1 MGDAVVSVL
10 DQRDSR
16 VSDLQLERWRRAGFR
31 TDQTIGHLLEDS
43 ASRWPTRIAA
53 ITDREQITFAELA
66 FRSRRIARTLVARG
80 VRPGDVVCWML
91 PTGADAIA
99 VAAAIW
105 RIGAVSSP
113 LVPLYGMREIK
124 AALDQVR
131 PAAIVTTALSSRR
144 NYPDEFVE
152 ACNEVDVHPRALLLT
167 EGRHPGW
174 RPIDDERA
182 GELPDG
188 IVPSA
193 ANDAALVLFTSGT
206 ESEPKGV
213 IHSVAGLTHELRT
226 TVTEW
231 GLTFRDRMV
240 MASPMTHITGLLQGF
255 MIPSQVGAAAIL
267 LERWDATRCV
277 ELIEE
282 HGATYMAGAT
292 PFLRELAHAYSES
305 GRDRSSLVQYCCGG
319 ASVPPSLVRSV
330 EELGI
335 HAYRA
340 WGMTE
345 LPTATLANELD
356 SVDDRA
362 ETDGRLAPG
371 VELKVL
377 DSVGQPV
384 TEGEVGELFLRGPE
398 MMVGYV
404 RKELDATAF
413 TAEGWMRTGDR
424 GWVDGSGRV
433 TVTGRIK
440 DIINRGGEKFSIR
453 EIEDA
458 VVQHPDVAEVA
469 VVAVPGGRLG
479 ERIGAAIVSERTDLS
494 LAEIGAA
501 VARAGLAR
509 QKQPEIIS
517 IVESLPIN
525 ATGKIDRIVLA
536 TMLGETSRS
545 VDHKLS

>member
-1 MGDAVVSVL
+1 MSTFG
-10 DQRDSR
+10 QRDPR
-16 VSDLQLERWRRAGFR
+16 VSEAHLERWRRAGFR

-53 ITDREQITFAELA
+53 ITDREQVTFAELA
-66 FRSRRIARTLVARG
+66 LRSRQVARTLVDHG

-91 PTGADAIA
+91 PTGIDAIA

-113 LVPLYGMREIK
+113 LVPLYGMREIQ

-131 PAAIVTTALSSRR
+131 PTAIVTTAVSTRR
-144 NYPDEFVE
+144 NYPDEFAQ
-152 ACNEVDVHPRALLLT
+152 ACHDVGVQPPALLLT

-174 RPIDDERA
+174 RSIDDERA
-182 GELPDG
+182 GELPDA

-193 ANDAALVLFTSGT
+193 ASDAALVLFTSGT

-226 TVTEW
+226 TVTGW

-255 MIPSQVGAAAIL
+255 MIPAQVGAAAIL

-277 ELIEE
+277 ELIEA

-292 PFLRELAHAYSES
+292 PFLRELAQAYSNS
-305 GRDRSSLVQYCCGG
+305 GSDRSSLVQYCCGG
-319 ASVPPSLVRSV
+319 ASVPPSLIRSV

-335 HAYRA
+335 RAYRA

-356 SVDDRA
+356 PVDDRA

-377 DSVGQPV
+377 DSAGQPV
-384 TEGEVGELFLRGPE
+384 ATGEVGELFLRGPE

-404 RKELDATAF
+404 RKDLDETAF
-413 TAEGWMRTGDR
+413 TDDGWMRTGDR
-424 GWVDGSGRV
+424 GRVDDFGRV
-433 TVTGRIK
+433 TVTGRLK

-458 VVQHPDVAEVA
+458 VGQHPDVTEVA

-479 ERIGAAIVSERTDLS
+479 ERIGAAIVSTRADLS
-494 LAEIGAA
+494 ITEIGAA
-501 VARAGLAR
+501 VTRAGLAR
-509 QKQPEIIS
+509 QKQPEVIS
-517 IVESLPIN
+517 IVESLPTN
-525 ATGKIDRIVLA
+525 ATGKIDRQALA
-536 TMLGETSRS
+536 AMLDETQQTITDEAR
-545 VDHKLS
+545 